1 MISLITVIIIKCN
14 SVNSI
19 ALFDCIILFLRVIIG
34 D

>member
-1 MISLITVIIIKCN
+1 MISLIAVMITKCN

-19 ALFDCIILFLRVIIG
+19 ALFDCIIFFLGVIMS